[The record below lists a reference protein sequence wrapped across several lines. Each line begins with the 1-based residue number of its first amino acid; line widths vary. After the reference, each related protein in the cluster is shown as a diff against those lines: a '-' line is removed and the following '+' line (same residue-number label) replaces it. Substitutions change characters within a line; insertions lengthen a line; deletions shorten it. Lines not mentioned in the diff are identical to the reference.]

1 MQKVPPAVRDLLYEK
16 PYFTWWVSDKDSLSL
31 DSVIFAILNYGDF
44 PDVQLL
50 LKKVGINEVRKIF
63 EKQLK
68 SRNNYDKKVMHYFK
82 LYFKKHA

>member
-1 MQKVPPAVRDLLYEK
+1 MQKVPTAVRDLLYEK
-16 PYFTWWVSDKDSLSL
+16 PYFTWWISDKDSLSL
-31 DSVIFAILNYGDF
+31 ATVIFAILNYGDF
-44 PDVQLL
+44 PDVMLL

-82 LYFKKHA
+82 LYFEKHA